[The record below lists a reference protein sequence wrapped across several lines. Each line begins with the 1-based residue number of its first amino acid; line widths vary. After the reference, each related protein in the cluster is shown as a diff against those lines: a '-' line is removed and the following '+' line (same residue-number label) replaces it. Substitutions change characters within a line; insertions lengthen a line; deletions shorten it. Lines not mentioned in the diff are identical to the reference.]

1 MRAFHGPASAS
12 SRRSRKSIVDPAGD
26 IPEDRAKAK
35 KKNRGKRM
43 SQKTDTI
50 DPVAAAQELLPELA
64 ARANEMD
71 EVRRLPADLARTMA
85 EASVFRL
92 VTPRRFGGLEASP
105 RTFVETVETLSTANA
120 SAGWCCMIANT
131 SALNAAYMAPEEA
144 EAIFGDPQII
154 TGGVFAPMGRAIA
167 EGGGYRVTGRW
178 QWGSG
183 SANSAWL
190 GGGCTVW
197 EDGEMRRLPN
207 GAPETLM
214 AVFPASVATLHDT
227 WHVMGLKGTGSG
239 DIEVKDI
246 FVPEGRCVRLAEGNP
261 RETGPLYKFP
271 AFGFL
276 SLGVCAA
283 ALGNARGSLDNFHAL
298 ASAKKNQGSAKTLA
312 ERQTIQSAYAQA
324 EASWRAARALLF
336 AEIDRV
342 WEIAQ
347 AADEIPIE
355 ARADLRLAC
364 TFVTRTGA
372 DICRALYELGG
383 GAALFETSPLQ
394 RQFRD
399 AQAMTQHI
407 ITAPATWELTGR
419 ILFGLPTDGGM
430 V

>member
-1 MRAFHGPASAS
+1 MR
-12 SRRSRKSIVDPAGD
+12 
-26 IPEDRAKAK
+26 
-35 KKNRGKRM
+35 
-43 SQKTDTI
+43 QKTDTP
-50 DPVAAAQELLPELA
+50 DPVASAKALLPELA
-64 ARANEMD
+64 ERANEMD
-71 EVRRLPADLARTMA
+71 EVRRLPADLARKMA
-85 EASVFRL
+85 EAGVFRL

-144 EAIFGDPQII
+144 EAIFDDPHVI
-154 TGGVFAPMGRAIA
+154 TGGVFAPMGRAVAA
-167 EGGGYRVTGRW
+167 EDGYRVIGRW

-197 EDGEMRRLPN
+197 ENGEMRRLPN

-214 AVFPASVATLHDT
+214 AVFPAAEATLHDT

-271 AFGFL
+271 PFGFL

-283 ALGNARGSLDNFHAL
+283 ALGNARGSLDTFQAL
-298 ASAKKNQGSAKTLA
+298 AAAKKNQGSAKTLA
-312 ERQTIQSAYAQA
+312 ERQTVQAAYAQA

-347 AADEIPIE
+347 TSDEIPME

-364 TFVTRTGA
+364 THVTRTGA
-372 DICRALYELGG
+372 DICRTLYELGG

>member
-1 MRAFHGPASAS
+1 M
-12 SRRSRKSIVDPAGD
+12 
-26 IPEDRAKAK
+26 
-35 KKNRGKRM
+35 
-43 SQKTDTI
+43 
-50 DPVAAAQELLPELA
+50 
-64 ARANEMD
+64 
-71 EVRRLPADLARTMA
+71 
-85 EASVFRL
+85 
-92 VTPRRFGGLEASP
+92 
-105 RTFVETVETLSTANA
+105 
-120 SAGWCCMIANT
+120 
-131 SALNAAYMAPEEA
+131 EEA
-144 EAIFGDPQII
+144 EAIFDDPHVI
-154 TGGVFAPMGRAIA
+154 TGGVFAPMGRAVV
-167 EGGGYRVTGRW
+167 EEGGYRVTGRW

-183 SANSAWL
+183 SANSVWL

-197 EDGEMRRLPN
+197 ENGEMRRLPS

-214 AVFPASVATLHDT
+214 AVFPAAEAALLDT

-239 DIEVKDI
+239 DFEVTDI

-298 ASAKKNQGSAKTLA
+298 AMAKKNQGSAKTLA

-347 AADEIPIE
+347 TADEIPME

-364 TFVTRTGA
+364 THVTRTGA
-372 DICRALYELGG
+372 DICRNLYELGG

>member
-1 MRAFHGPASAS
+1 
-12 SRRSRKSIVDPAGD
+12 
-26 IPEDRAKAK
+26 
-35 KKNRGKRM
+35 M
-43 SQKTDTI
+43 SQKTDPT
-50 DPVAAAQELLPELA
+50 DPFAAAKALLPELA
-64 ARANEMD
+64 ARAREMD
-71 EVRRLPADLARTMA
+71 EARRLPSDLARTMA
-85 EASVFRL
+85 EAGVFRL
-92 VTPRRFGGLEASP
+92 VTPRRFGGLESSP
-105 RTFVETVETLSTANA
+105 RTFVETVEMLSTANA

-144 EAIFGDPQII
+144 EAIFDDPHVI

-167 EGGGYRVTGRW
+167 EEGGYRVTGRW

-197 EDGEMRRLPN
+197 EEGEMRRLPS

-214 AVFPASVATLHDT
+214 AVFPAAEAALLDT

-239 DIEVKDI
+239 DFEVTDI

-298 ASAKKNQGSAKTLA
+298 AVAKKNQGSAKTLA

-347 AADEIPIE
+347 TSDEIPME

-364 TFVTRTGA
+364 THVTRTGA
-372 DICRALYELGG
+372 DICRSLYELGG